1 MAHRRL
7 SDLDLNGKRV
17 LVRVDLNVPLDRKL
31 QVTSDA
37 RIAAVLPTVR
47 YILEAGGRPILMS
60 HLGRPKGRLV
70 EELRLLPVVDRL
82 RQLLGTVVQY
92 ATDCVGPVAEAA
104 AADLKSGECLV
115 LENLRFHPEEEQAD
129 PQFASALARLADVYA
144 NDAFGTA
151 HRAHASVIGV
161 PRILPAAVGLLM
173 DNELRAFTALE
184 DPHRPYIA
192 ILGGAKVSD
201 KLPLIENLLRVLDGL
216 IIGGAMAYTFL
227 RQAGIGIGRSLCED
241 DLLEEAARVRVLAAE
256 RGVQLLL
263 PCDHVCAGSLE
274 DTSPSSVHGPEIPVN
289 LMGLDI
295 GPQTIAAFVEPIGRA
310 GTIVWNGPMGVF
322 EKESFRKGTEAI
334 ARAVADADA
343 FSVVGGGDSVAAVE
357 LLGVADRI
365 DHVSTGGGASLEL
378 LEGKVLPGIAVLE

>member
-17 LVRVDLNVPLDRKL
+17 LVRVDLNVPLDGKL
-31 QVTSDA
+31 RVTSDA

-144 NDAFGTA
+144 NDAFGT
-151 HRAHASVIGV
+151 R
-161 PRILPAAVGLLM
+161 
-173 DNELRAFTALE
+173 
-184 DPHRPYIA
+184 Y
-192 ILGGAKVSD
+192 
-201 KLPLIENLLRVLDGL
+201 
-216 IIGGAMAYTFL
+216 
-227 RQAGIGIGRSLCED
+227 
-241 DLLEEAARVRVLAAE
+241 
-256 RGVQLLL
+256 
-263 PCDHVCAGSLE
+263 
-274 DTSPSSVHGPEIPVN
+274 
-289 LMGLDI
+289 
-295 GPQTIAAFVEPIGRA
+295 
-310 GTIVWNGPMGVF
+310 
-322 EKESFRKGTEAI
+322 
-334 ARAVADADA
+334 
-343 FSVVGGGDSVAAVE
+343 
-357 LLGVADRI
+357 DR
-365 DHVSTGGGASLEL
+365 
-378 LEGKVLPGIAVLE
+378 

>member
-17 LVRVDLNVPLDRKL
+17 LVRVDLNVPLDDQLR
-31 QVTSDA
+31 VTSDA
-37 RIAAVLPTVR
+37 RIAAALPTVR

-70 EELRLLPVVDRL
+70 EELRLRPVADRL

-92 ATDCVGPVAEAA
+92 ATDCVGPLAEAA
-104 AADLKSGECLV
+104 AAALKSGECLV
-115 LENLRFHPEEEQAD
+115 LENLRFHPEEEKAD
-129 PQFASALARLADVYA
+129 PHFASALSRLADVYV

-161 PRILPAAVGLLM
+161 PRILPSAVGLLM
-173 DNELRAFTALE
+173 DNELRAFAALQ
-184 DPHRPYIA
+184 DPVRPYIA

-201 KLPLIENLLRVLDGL
+201 KLPVIENLLSKLDGL

-227 RQAGIGIGRSLCED
+227 RQAGIGIGSSLCED
-241 DLLEEAARVRVLAAE
+241 DLLEQAARVRALAAE
-256 RGVQLLL
+256 RGVELLL
-263 PCDHVCAGSLE
+263 PCDHICAGSLE
-274 DTSPSSVHGPEIPVN
+274 ATSPSSVHGPEIPGN

-295 GPQTIAAFVEPIGRA
+295 GPQTIRAFVEPIGRA

-322 EKESFRKGTEAI
+322 EMESFRQGTEAI

>member
-17 LVRVDLNVPLDRKL
+17 LVRVDLNVPLDREL
-31 QVTSDA
+31 RVTSDA

-60 HLGRPKGRLV
+60 NLGRPKGRLV

-115 LENLRFHPEEEQAD
+115 LENLRFHPGEEQAD
-129 PQFASALARLADVYA
+129 PQFASALARLADVYV

-173 DNELRAFTALE
+173 DNELRAFTALA

-201 KLPLIENLLRVLDGL
+201 KLPLIENLLSVLDGL